1 MRKSGSTNDTMKKAE
16 NLGHKMSPF
25 TQYGDRE
32 YSYCE
37 NPECKVC
44 LTAQREKVEGD
55 AVAHVCPLA
64 EGDGR
69 N

>member
-1 MRKSGSTNDTMKKAE
+1 MRKSEVVKKAE
-16 NLGHKMSPF
+16 GLGHKMSPF
-25 TQYGDRE
+25 TKYGDKD

-37 NPECKVC
+37 NSACKAH
-44 LTAQREKVEGD
+44 LIMGGEKVEGD

>member
-1 MRKSGSTNDTMKKAE
+1 MKKTG

-37 NPECKVC
+37 NPACKARLIV
-44 LTAQREKVEGD
+44 QGEKVEGNAD
-55 AVAHVCPLA
+55 AHVCPLI